1 MRYRYCILFIAF
13 VALCAL
19 PNKSL
24 AQIKYEAD
32 SLSVQSVNRSTLFG
46 IGKIFLTDTY
56 ISPLQYEGTTFSL
69 LHDRI
74 RRSNLFD
81 EKLLLQNQFQLQI
94 GITDNPTK
102 TASSYYGNLYYGL
115 NGFYPILKYSKFRLL
130 GGGGVNAELGGI
142 YNERNSNNPG
152 SLKVA
157 TNLNASALALY
168 NWKSLTFRWQLSTPF
183 AGMFFSPGFGH
194 SYYEIFSLGNNKGVV
209 HFSSFHNQL
218 ALRNYFTLDFPV
230 GFITL
235 RGGYLG
241 NYYRTEVNEIIT
253 DISSHQFMIGIAAE
267 SLSFGGAHLKRNNS
281 WLKSVYY

>member
-1 MRYRYCILFIAF
+1 MKYRFYLLLIAL
-13 VALCAL
+13 VSLYAL

-24 AQIKYEAD
+24 AQINYAAD
-32 SLSVQSVNRSTLFG
+32 TLTVRSVNRATLIG
-46 IGKIFLTDTY
+46 IGKVYITDTY
-56 ISPLQYEGTTFSL
+56 LSPLQYEGTTFSL
-69 LHDRI
+69 LHDRV
-74 RRSNLFD
+74 RRTNQFSG
-81 EKLLLQNQFQLQI
+81 KLLLQNQFQLQI

-115 NGFYPILKYSKFRLL
+115 NGFYPLLKYSNFRLL
-130 GGGGVNAELGGI
+130 GGGGINAELGGI

-152 SLKVA
+152 SLKTSV
-157 TNLNASALALY
+157 NLNAGTLALY

-218 ALRNYFTLDFPV
+218 ALRNYFTIDFPI
-230 GFITL
+230 GNITV

-253 DISSHQFMIGIAAE
+253 DINSHQFMIGIAAE
-267 SLSFGGAHLKRNNS
+267 SLSFGGANLKRNNS